1 MKMLSG
7 QQYYH
12 RSLQD
17 KGDKMKLL
25 QENMFLGDKTNK
37 KLLLRE
43 PKIQLDTIK
52 EQVKLEEY

>member
-1 MKMLSG
+1 
-7 QQYYH
+7 
-12 RSLQD
+12 
-17 KGDKMKLL
+17 MKLL